1 MYLEISITQNY
12 VSYVH
17 DITMVEKHK
26 CLQVAQF
33 QQYSGALKNLF
44 AQQK

>member
-1 MYLEISITQNY
+1 MYLEISMTQNY

-17 DITMVEKHK
+17 GITMVEKHK
-26 CLQVAQF
+26 CLRVALF
-33 QQYSGALKNLF
+33 QQDCGALKNLF